1 MGETAIKI
9 SLITLIKVVI
19 GNLFLGKLG
28 AAVQSFLE
36 SPEMKERMGESK
48 TDVPDTAGISDKLT
62 PKIILLCKN

>member
-1 MGETAIKI
+1 M
-9 SLITLIKVVI
+9 VI

>member
-1 MGETAIKI
+1 M
-9 SLITLIKVVI
+9 VI

-36 SPEMKERMGESK
+36 SPEMKGRMGESK